1 MGGGGSVGL
10 GGRALC
16 SRPLLYSVLLYVH
29 AWQLGGDLQ
38 WNFGTQRVST
48 GGFFF
53 FFGQN
58 PSFWNH
64 MESPSAAATISSR
77 GSSEVIGNA
86 RPFITAS
93 FLFLKKHNTLLQPSP
108 LLSLLVRSPGTSLS
122 TRMGVLSH
130 CAIWLP
136 AAQESLENWPE

>member
-1 MGGGGSVGL
+1 MVGL
-10 GGRALC
+10 WAWEGELSAQDLC
-16 SRPLLYSVLLYVH
+16 FILYCSMYMHGSWGVICNGILGPKEYLL
-29 AWQLGGDLQ
+29 GD
-38 WNFGTQRVST
+38 S
-48 GGFFF
+48 F